1 MTMSHALLVALGL
14 VVVAYQFFVTLLL
27 VRSGLLT
34 KRQLV
39 AQCVFVWLV
48 PLIGAVVC
56 HWLYRLHGSYGPSP
70 RSQETLPDPLANGP
84 VNELVD

>member
-1 MTMSHALLVALGL
+1 MSHALLIALGL
-14 VVVAYQFFVTLLL
+14 VVIVYQLFVTLLL

-34 KRQLV
+34 REQLV
-39 AQCVFVWLV
+39 AQCVLVWLV

-56 HWLYRLHGSYGPSP
+56 HWLHRLHGSYRPSP
-70 RSQETLPDPLANGP
+70 RSQETMPDPLANGP